1 MVRSEGKCLA
11 SDLTHRVDL
20 SSRAVRPLSLVVTC
34 GNPDLDLRQEL
45 RRIRW

>member
-20 SSRAVRPLSLVVTC
+20 LVLVRFVLYHWWLLAGILILIFVK
-34 GNPDLDLRQEL
+34 N
-45 RRIRW
+45 